1 MNAPGDDEP
10 LEPSADHDPPGED
23 DEALVGEVLDAGD
36 LGAGIVLAPSA
47 DDRALVPAGPRDA
60 LGRFLQQIRRYPL
73 LDDEEERAL
82 GRRAREHGDTDAMR
96 RLVVHNLRL
105 VVHIAF
111 EFRRQWSNALDLI
124 QEGSTG
130 LVEASRRWEPDQGA
144 RFGTYAGY
152 WIRAFVLRFLL
163 TNFRLVHTG
172 NTRAGRKLFFQLER
186 ERRKLLTAGIDPT
199 PKRLAARLGAS
210 EDDVREVSAALDG
223 GEVNIDA
230 PALAEGRVYTEAM
243 TSDADPERAAAGREA
258 LDALRGIADEFGR
271 SLTDPRE
278 LALWEEHLRGDDPRP
293 LAELAARFGQ
303 TKQRMGQLANG
314 LRARFRARL
323 VERFGESVMDTLGVG
338 EGAGGV

>member
-10 LEPSADHDPPGED
+10 LEPAPDED
-23 DEALVGEVLDAGD
+23 DDALVGEVLDAE
-36 LGAGIVLAPSA
+36 IVRGEIVRAPPS
-47 DDRALVPAGPRDA
+47 DDRALVPAGPRDP
-60 LGRFLQQIRRYPL
+60 LGRFLDQIRRYPL
-73 LDDEEERAL
+73 LDEEEERDL
-82 GRRAREHGDTDAMR
+82 GRRARDEGDADAMR

-152 WIRAFVLRFLL
+152 WIRAFVLRFLMN
-163 TNFRLVHTG
+163 NFRLVHTG
-172 NTRAGRKLFFQLER
+172 STRAGRKLFFQLER

-199 PKRLAARLGAS
+199 PRQLAASLGAS

-230 PALAEGRVYTEAM
+230 PALAEGRVYT
-243 TSDADPERAAAGREA
+243 DALTAGANPERAAAGREV
-258 LDALRGIADEFGR
+258 LGALREIADEFGR
-271 SLTDPRE
+271 SLADPRE
-278 LALWEEHLRGDDPRP
+278 RALWEEHLRGDDPKP
-293 LAELAARFGQ
+293 LSELAARFGQ

-323 VERFGESVMDTLGVG
+323 IERFGEAVQDTLGVG
-338 EGAGGV
+338 DEAEDV

>member
-1 MNAPGDDEP
+1 MNAPDDDE
-10 LEPSADHDPPGED
+10 HDPSLSPEEPAD
-23 DEALVGEVLDAGD
+23 DALVGEVLDAEFVSPE
-36 LGAGIVLAPSA
+36 IVRAPN
-47 DDRALVPAGPRDA
+47 DHDKALVPAGARDA
-60 LGRFLQQIRRYPL
+60 LGRFLEQIRRYPL
-73 LDDEEERAL
+73 LSEEDERAL
-82 GRRAREHGDTDAMR
+82 GRRARDEGDTDAMR

-130 LVEASRRWEPDQGA
+130 LVEASRRWEPSQGA

-186 ERRKLLTAGIDPT
+186 ERQRLLTAGIDPT
-199 PKRLAARLGAS
+199 PKQLAAKLGVEES
-210 EDDVREVSAALDG
+210 EVREVAGALDAAQLTL
-223 GEVNIDA
+223 DA
-230 PALAEGRVYTEAM
+230 PTREGGRSVNDTLAGEG
-243 TSDADPERAAAGREA
+243 DPERDAAGRELMGA
-258 LDALRGIADEFGR
+258 LAEEADAFGR
-271 SLTDPRE
+271 GLADPRE
-278 LALWEEHLRGDDPRP
+278 KALWEEHLRSEDPRP
-293 LAELAARFGQ
+293 LAEIAARFGQ

-323 VERFGESVMDTLGVG
+323 VERFGDQVEEAVGVG
-338 EGAGGV
+338 EGGGDV